1 VSSLVARSGL
11 EIELNDQTGELRF
24 GEGIGAEGTGRRT
37 IGDLIDVLAYPESA
51 IGREDDTAYY
61 LYRGVMRTGDEGIF
75 AERGLRFDITV
86 TLPGDV
92 GSEFTKT
99 AGHIHSQ
106 APDGVGYPEIYDVLS
121 GTGAFIIQWDEPLR
135 LVIVTVGP
143 GDRVLL
149 PPGASH
155 LTVNSGSA
163 PLVVADLVAVASEN
177 NYGILREHRGAAIY
191 LLDDPEPDGLVRQLI
206 NPFYR
211 QTPMWQTIEGS
222 RMGDFPPAEG
232 SLYQAFV
239 AKPDDVA
246 YLTAPAPAEM
256 DIQLLWSERRPER

>member
-1 VSSLVARSGL
+1 MSSLVARAGL
-11 EIELNDQTGELRF
+11 DIELNDQTGELRF
-24 GEGIGAEGTGRRT
+24 AEGVHAEGTGRRT
-37 IGDLIDVLAYPESA
+37 IGELIDVLAYPESA
-51 IGREDDTAYY
+51 IGREDDTAYF
-61 LYRGVMRTGDEGIF
+61 LYRGVVRDGDEAVFG
-75 AERGLRFDITV
+75 ERGLRYDITV

-99 AGHIHSQ
+99 AGHIHSL

-121 GTGAFIIQWDEPLR
+121 GTGAFVIQWDDPLR
-135 LVIVTVGP
+135 LVLVMVGP

-155 LTVNSGSA
+155 LTVNTGNA

-177 NYGILREHRGAAIY
+177 NYGILRENRGAAIY

-206 NPFYR
+206 NPLYR

-222 RMGDFPPAEG
+222 RMGDFAPLDG
-232 SLYQAFV
+232 SLYQSFV
-239 AKPDDVA
+239 ARPDDVG
-246 YLTAPAPAEM
+246 YLTAPGEANM